1 MLLGAPVKPALQR
14 RGAAQRAT
22 VVPSFLICTHPTDG
36 LLPSLKQRADIALA
50 WVRRLQRWVPVTAIS
65 SELVRFDL

>member
-1 MLLGAPVKPALQR
+1 
-14 RGAAQRAT
+14 